1 MAAKIKKGDTVLVV
15 KGDHNRTRGK
25 IGKVIK
31 VFPETNRI
39 IVEDVN
45 KVKKHQRRTSPEQ
58 PHGIIEMEAP
68 IHVSNVRLICP
79 NCGNPTRVGFKFL
92 EDGRKVRYCKKCGEV
107 IE

>member
-25 IGKVIK
+25 IGKVII

-45 KVKKHQRRTSPEQ
+45 KVKKHQRRTSPEE
-58 PHGIIEMEAP
+58 PHGITEMEAP

-79 NCGNPTRVGFKFL
+79 NCGNPTRVGFRFL
-92 EDGRKVRYCKKCGEV
+92 EDGRKVRYRKNAER
-107 IE
+107 